1 MKHEEEPRPLL
12 LCLCPARRCL
22 VKETG
27 PPTKRQMVTPPPHV
41 YTKGVASCMSFG
53 SAALVL
59 VRELAD
65 KQDQT
70 AESQE
75 EASID

>member
-1 MKHEEEPRPLL
+1 MD
-12 LCLCPARRCL
+12 
-22 VKETG
+22 T
-27 PPTKRQMVTPPPHV
+27 TPHACE
-41 YTKGVASCMSFG
+41 KGVASWMSFG

-75 EASID
+75 EAGVD